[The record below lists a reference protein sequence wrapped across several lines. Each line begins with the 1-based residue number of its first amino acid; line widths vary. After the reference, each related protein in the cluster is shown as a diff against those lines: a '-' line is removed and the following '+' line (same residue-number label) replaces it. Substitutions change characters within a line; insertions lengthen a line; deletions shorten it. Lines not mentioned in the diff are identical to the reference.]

1 MDFKSLGLH
10 APTLNGGAK
19 AGAYIGIAC
28 AVMYLL
34 ISLGAIS
41 PWMASAL
48 LMGIAGAELA
58 SAFGVSYKKQ
68 GAVALLLVCASSALL
83 AALCLLVVQV
93 SGFASHI
100 LS

>member
-10 APTLNGGAK
+10 APTLSGGAK
-19 AGAYIGIAC
+19 AVVFIVIAC

-34 ISLGAIS
+34 TSLGAIT
-41 PWMASAL
+41 PWMASAI

-58 SAFGVSYKKQ
+58 SAFGVSFKRQ
-68 GAVALLLVCASSALL
+68 RGIALLLVCASSALL
-83 AALCLLVVQV
+83 AALCLLIVQA